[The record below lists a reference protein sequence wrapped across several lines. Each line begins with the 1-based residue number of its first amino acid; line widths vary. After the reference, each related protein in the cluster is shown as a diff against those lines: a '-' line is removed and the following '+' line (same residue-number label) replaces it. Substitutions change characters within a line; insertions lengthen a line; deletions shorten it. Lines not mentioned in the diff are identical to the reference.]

1 MAMTVLFA
9 TMVNMIQN
17 AEHLVVDTESPE
29 EHAPELY
36 AATGIAEPIDSLDA
50 FDYDALRRYTQ
61 DGYLAV
67 ENAFDPAEVQEA
79 LSGLD
84 DLVMGRREGY
94 DGISFEAKSRELL
107 PTLTLENRLDA
118 VRKFWKFTE
127 YEPRLKAIAE
137 HPKLMGVLRRILLE
151 TPRMFQDMALVKPP
165 KIGREKPWH
174 QDHAYFDFP
183 LGTRI
188 VGVWIALDE
197 ATLENGCMRV
207 LSGAH
212 REGPR
217 LHFKKRDWQICDA
230 EMAGCR
236 PIAVP
241 LRPGGLMLFDGLLPH
256 GTPTNFS
263 SARRRALQFHYHN
276 ESATR
281 GTLEERLSIFG
292 SEGKNVT
299 C

>member
-1 MAMTVLFA
+1 
-9 TMVNMIQN
+9 MIQN

-50 FDYDALRRYTQ
+50 FDDDALRRYTQ

-84 DLVMGRREGY
+84 DLVMGRRVGY

-241 LRPGGLMLFDGLLPH
+241 LRPGGLMFFDGLLPH

>member
-1 MAMTVLFA
+1 
-9 TMVNMIQN
+9 MIQN

-50 FDYDALRRYTQ
+50 FDDDALRRYTQ

-84 DLVMGRREGY
+84 DLVMGRRVGY

>member
-1 MAMTVLFA
+1 MTK
-9 TMVNMIQN
+9 N
-17 AEHLVVDTESPE
+17 AERLVVDTESQE

-36 AATGIAEPIDSLDA
+36 AVTGLAEPIDSLDS
-50 FDYDALRRYTQ
+50 FNDDALRRYTQ

-67 ENAFDPAEVQEA
+67 ENAFTPTEVQDA

-94 DGISFEAKSRELL
+94 DGISYEAKSRELL
-107 PTLTLENRLDA
+107 PTLTLANRLDV

-137 HPKLMGVLRRILLE
+137 HPKLIGVLRRILLE

-241 LRPGGLMLFDGLLPH
+241 LRPGGLMFFDGLLPH

-276 ESATR
+276 ESAKG
-281 GTLEERLSIFG
+281 GTIEERLSIFG

>member
-1 MAMTVLFA
+1 
-9 TMVNMIQN
+9 MVNMIQN

>member
-1 MAMTVLFA
+1 
-9 TMVNMIQN
+9 MIQN

-50 FDYDALRRYTQ
+50 FDDDALRRYTQ

-84 DLVMGRREGY
+84 DLVMGRRVGY

-183 LGTRI
+183 MGTRI

>member
-1 MAMTVLFA
+1 MTK
-9 TMVNMIQN
+9 N
-17 AEHLVVDTESPE
+17 AERLVVDTESQE

-36 AATGIAEPIDSLDA
+36 AVTGLAEPIHSLDS
-50 FDYDALRRYTQ
+50 FDDDALRRYMQ

-67 ENAFDPAEVQEA
+67 EGAFNRTEVQDA

-94 DGISFEAKSRELL
+94 DGISYEAKSRELL
-107 PTLTLENRLDA
+107 PTLTLANRLDV

-137 HPKLMGVLRRILLE
+137 HPKLIGVLRRILLE

-241 LRPGGLMLFDGLLPH
+241 LRPGGLMFFDGLLPH

-276 ESATR
+276 ESAKR
-281 GTLEERLSIFG
+281 GTIEDRLSIFG